1 MPQTTMIL
9 LYRFSIC
16 FAPDRRQR
24 KIEKKNRQITIT
36 TSWRV
41 FDFFTIIRA
50 TRTPAATY
58 SSPSSPPPSP
68 SSSNFSSRK
77 TSLWIFT
84 SRYAP
89 AHVHVL
95 LCAYVT
101 LPLSCR
107 RPERDRPGPKDRY
120 PVGVRVFSQIRKRR
134 RFSGGLKK
142 QPSRT
147 ACYAVFCFFF
157 LFSKIIVRIT
167 YGIRSRW
174 PRGRRGGMR
183 PLSP

>member
-1 MPQTTMIL
+1 M
-9 LYRFSIC
+9 
-16 FAPDRRQR
+16 
-24 KIEKKNRQITIT
+24 
-36 TSWRV
+36 
-41 FDFFTIIRA
+41 
-50 TRTPAATY
+50 
-58 SSPSSPPPSP
+58 
-68 SSSNFSSRK
+68 
-77 TSLWIFT
+77 
-84 SRYAP
+84 
-89 AHVHVL
+89 HVL

-174 PRGRRGGMR
+174 PRGRRGGDEAIKSVESFFGGSFR
-183 PLSP
+183 AANNFLFFYFVVYSDAHTTIVIRTLRAPPVEYPVNVCWTVAF